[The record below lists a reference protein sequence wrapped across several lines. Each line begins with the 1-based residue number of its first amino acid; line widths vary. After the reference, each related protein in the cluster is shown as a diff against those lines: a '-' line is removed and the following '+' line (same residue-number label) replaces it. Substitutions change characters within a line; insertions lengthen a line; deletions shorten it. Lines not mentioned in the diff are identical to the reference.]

1 MKLWILTEEKP
12 KKSVVIKILK
22 KYCEE
27 YNKKYEI
34 QLDNFEI
41 IPLFKEKI
49 FTFKYAVKGTVI
61 DGMLNIS

>member
-12 KKSVVIKILK
+12 KKSVVIRILK

-34 QLDNFEI
+34 QLDNF
-41 IPLFKEKI
+41 
-49 FTFKYAVKGTVI
+49 
-61 DGMLNIS
+61 